1 MLTSGVRMIFI
12 PETNRMKS
20 VQGNSRNIVGK
31 GIDPENAHRM
41 LRSDDNEWGW
51 GVYPAVH
58 DG

>member
-1 MLTSGVRMIFI
+1 MIFI